1 MKMLQSIVLC
11 SLGMIGCSSGPVVA
25 RYPVHCFQGLLDDGS
40 VISLQYIEYI
50 GEVIGVLDY
59 AFEQKDS
66 AYGTFTGSL
75 VDNVITAKWNY
86 TVEGAHQ
93 EEVILIRVDADNA
106 YRAHGEL
113 VVGKEGV
120 LSLVD
125 TESVTWSDVMYRVS
139 CDGTR
144 FR

>member
-1 MKMLQSIVLC
+1 MLQSIVLF
-11 SLGMIGCSSGPVVA
+11 SLVMTSCSSGPGVA
-25 RYPVHCFQGLLDDGS
+25 RYPVHCFQYLLDDGS

-59 AFEQKDS
+59 AFEQKDN

-75 VDNVITAKWNY
+75 ADNVITAKWNY

-93 EEVILIRVDADNA
+93 EEVIMIRVDADKA

-113 VVGKEGV
+113 IVGEEGV
-120 LSLVD
+120 LSLRD
-125 TESVTWSDVMYRVS
+125 TENVTWSDVMYRVS
-139 CDGTR
+139 CDGAR